1 MIKRAIY
8 SQAQFQLTQFRAL
21 CITGPRQSGKTTLSK
36 MLCPNKPYV
45 NFENPDIQSEADLNP
60 RKFLSKYSNGAV
72 FDEIQRVPLLFRY
85 LQQILDETKHRGQ
98 FILTGSNNF
107 LLNEGLSQSLA
118 GRVGYLSL
126 LPLSIAE
133 LVTDGKASNS
143 ISDHIIKGGYPE
155 IWSEGLNTPNWM
167 KSYVQ
172 TYIQRD
178 VRLIKNIS
186 NLAAFNR
193 FLLLCAHYAGQ
204 IINRNELAK
213 DTGVDN
219 KTILSWL
226 GLLEESY
233 IIYQLH
239 PWFNNLNKRVIKS
252 PKLYFYDTGLLCYL
266 LGLTTKKA
274 LAENPRYGSIVENW
288 AISEIK
294 KNKLNNGESE
304 GMYFFR
310 DSAGNEIDL
319 LLEKNGETIAIEIKA
334 TTNFTMS
341 MLSGIKYW
349 QKYQPGA
356 HGMVLYGGT
365 KTKFINDL
373 TSLVTW
379 KELIDV

>member
-294 KNKLNNGESE
+294 KQIKQWGVRRHV
-304 GMYFFR
+304 FF
-310 DSAGNEIDL
+310 
-319 LLEKNGETIAIEIKA
+319 
-334 TTNFTMS
+334 
-341 MLSGIKYW
+341 
-349 QKYQPGA
+349 
-356 HGMVLYGGT
+356 
-365 KTKFINDL
+365 
-373 TSLVTW
+373 
-379 KELIDV
+379 